1 MLRFHVNLTVKDLER
16 SISFYETLFGEQ
28 ATTVKSD
35 YAKWMLEDPRVN
47 FSISESKGTRGINH
61 IGLQADSLDELEEIQ
76 TRLDLAEEATF
87 KQPDAECCYAHS
99 TKSWVRDPDD
109 VAWETFVTHGQLTEY
124 GNDHVPQDAADIADL
139 AEKCGTKC
147 CA

>member
-1 MLRFHVNLTVKDLER
+1 MLRFHVNITVKDLET
-16 SISFYETLFGEQ
+16 SISFYEALFGER
-28 ATTVKSD
+28 ATTVKND

-47 FSISESKGTRGINH
+47 FSISESKGLRGINH
-61 IGLQADSLDELEEIQ
+61 IGLQADGLDELEQIQ

-87 KQPDAECCYAHS
+87 KQPDAECCYARS

-109 VAWETFVTHGQLTEY
+109 VAWETFVTHTQLTEY
-124 GNDHVPQDAADIADL
+124 GDDHVPQDAADIADL
-139 AEKCGTKC
+139 ADKPETRC